1 MDSKY
6 TVKRGN
12 TQLSISEKVYD
23 VLLSWFMVN
32 SLDTD
37 RLYDI
42 EKQTG
47 QTKEAIQQALHE
59 LQPLGL
65 ESFTNDSLEI
75 RIPNTIGIIKITVC
89 HARLCHE

>member
-59 LQPLGL
+59 LQPL
-65 ESFTNDSLEI
+65 
-75 RIPNTIGIIKITVC
+75 
-89 HARLCHE
+89 